1 MQQLRF
7 QNKTL
12 FVKFM
17 FFSQLFVIVSCLAFA
32 QQKLPKIQYDTVK
45 LKTGDLIVIGNRT
58 AFIRFDTVIFI
69 PDTSFYKIKRAE
81 SRQVNRQDSFYVSLR
96 KKAYQTRVSKELYDL
111 VFTSSASIHLPDTAD
126 ALRSEYP
133 FLGFSGKTIRSIHI
147 QKLDVF
153 GEFITDTGFVA
164 RSSLE
169 KFGNNIHIKT
179 KDYVIRSNLLFK
191 ANDTINPYT
200 IADNERLLR
209 QLPFIEDAK
218 IFVLP
223 DLIDTSLVDVVVVTK
238 DVWSLAFDAKF
249 FGLGRSKMSIYD
261 VNLFGQGQYLRHT
274 FNNNFRK
281 KNSFQYE
288 EGLYRVENILG
299 SFITGYLRYSD
310 KDNKKQYSV
319 DLSRTFV
326 TPATKYAGGMDF
338 SKNELT
344 KSVLMSNKGDTAYYK
359 VRYDSLDVWAGRAFV
374 LKSGELFKN
383 RLRLVVAARYI
394 NKRYF
399 KRPPVFASSDEN
411 YYNRNMML
419 GSLALISQDYY
430 TGNLIYN
437 FGRTEDIPYGNLFA
451 VSVGRNIDDYNKQ
464 LYTGFKLG
472 KAFFDDASGYYNAT
486 VNIGGYLNNT
496 ALNNGVLKLDM
507 DYFTNLY
514 SSDFTRIKF
523 RHFATI
529 NYMIGIKQP
538 EDAFIRFTGL
548 DGIRG
553 FSKDS
558 LQGKHRLSVNLES
571 VAFTPLEV
579 VGFHFSMFGFVD
591 MGWIGTNSKFILSQ
605 PMYTGLGCGIRIR
618 NENLIFKTFQIRFA
632 WYPKAAYSSSH
643 SVLQISGEESY
654 RFDNMNYTGP
664 EIVKFE

>member
-1 MQQLRF
+1 
-7 QNKTL
+7 
-12 FVKFM
+12 M
-17 FFSQLFVIVSCLAFA
+17 FFSLFFVIVSSLAFA

-45 LKTGDLIVIGNRT
+45 LKAGDLIVIGNRT

-81 SRQVNRQDSFYVSLR
+81 NRPVNRQDSFYASLR

-111 VFTSSASIHLPDTAD
+111 VFVSSASVHLPDTTNAF
-126 ALRSEYP
+126 RSEYP
-133 FLGFSGKTIRSIHI
+133 FLEFSGKTIRSVLIR
-147 QKLDVF
+147 KLDVF
-153 GEFITDTGFVA
+153 GEFIADTGFVA

-179 KDYVIRSNLLFK
+179 KDYVIRNNLLFK

-223 DLIDTSLVDVVVVTK
+223 NLKDTSLVDVMVVTK

-249 FGLGRSKMSIYD
+249 FGIERSKMSIYD

-281 KNSFQYE
+281 KNSFLYE

-319 DLSRTFV
+319 DLSRTFL

-359 VRYDSLDVWAGRAFV
+359 VRYDSLDIWAGRAFV
-374 LKSGELFKN
+374 LKSGDIFKN
-383 RLRLVVAARYI
+383 RLRLVIAARYI

-399 KRPPVFASSDEN
+399 KRPPVYASSDEN
-411 YYNRNMML
+411 YYNRNMIL
-419 GSLALISQDYY
+419 GSLALISQDFY

-464 LYTGFKLG
+464 LYAGFKLG

-486 VNIGGYLNNT
+486 ANIGGYLNNT

-538 EDAFIRFTGL
+538 EDAYIRFTGL

-579 VGFHFSMFGFVD
+579 VGFHFSVFGFMD

-643 SVLQISGEESY
+643 SVLLISGEESY

>member
-17 FFSQLFVIVSCLAFA
+17 FFSQLFVIVSSLAFA

-81 SRQVNRQDSFYVSLR
+81 SRPVNRQDSFYVSLR

-111 VFTSSASIHLPDTAD
+111 VFVSSASIHLPDTTEAF
-126 ALRSEYP
+126 RSEYP
-133 FLGFSGKTIRSIHI
+133 FLEFSGKTIRSIHI

-169 KFGNNIHIKT
+169 KFGNNIHVKT

-191 ANDTINPYT
+191 TNDTINPYT

-209 QLPFIEDAK
+209 QLPFIEEAK

-223 DLIDTSLVDVVVVTK
+223 DLTDTSLVDVVVITK

-249 FGLGRSKMSIYD
+249 FGLERSKMSIYD
-261 VNLFGQGQYLRHT
+261 VNLLGQGQYLRHT

-326 TPATKYAGGMDF
+326 TPATKYAGGVDF

-344 KSVLMSNKGDTAYYK
+344 KSVLMSSKGDSAYYK

-374 LKSGELFKN
+374 LESGELFKN
-383 RLRLVVAARYI
+383 RLRLVIAARYI

-399 KRPPVFASSDEN
+399 KRPPVYASAEEN

-419 GSLALISQDYY
+419 GSLALISQDFY

-529 NYMIGIKQP
+529 NYMLGIKQP
-538 EDAFIRFTGL
+538 EDAFIRFNGL
-548 DGIRG
+548 NGIRG

-571 VAFTPLEV
+571 VAFTPLEII
-579 VGFHFSMFGFVD
+579 GFHFSVFGFVD

-632 WYPKAAYSSSH
+632 WYPKAVYSSSH
-643 SVLQISGEESY
+643 SILQISGEESY